1 MPVKLDSHV
10 RLISICHPR
19 YWKQPFHFSQLFLW
33 QIIIDIIVF
42 LCYNKHMD
50 TINLL
55 RVSPETRRTIK
66 EQAIRLH
73 NKGKSESEIADALN
87 ISYQAVSR
95 IIRAY
100 KKEGMRSVKEKT
112 RGRKHGEK
120 RSLTPEQEKEIQRII
135 IDKCPDQL
143 KIAACLWT
151 RTAIQQLIKS
161 KYDITIPVRS
171 ISNYLERWGMSCQRP
186 TKKAYSQDDV
196 KLKEFMNETYPGIAA
211 KAKKE
216 NAEIYWGD
224 ETGINNQ
231 EYHVRGFA
239 PKGQT
244 PTAPSFSKVEKINM
258 ISAINNKGTCR
269 FMCYE
274 DSMTQQRFI
283 TFLTR
288 LIHDA
293 EKKVLLIVDNLRV
306 HHGKLVQAWL
316 SEHQDEI
323 ELFYTSPYS
332 PEINPD
338 EYLNHNLKQSVH
350 SGILPH
356 NKKDLKAKTHSFM
369 RKLQKHPEK
378 VRKLF
383 DHKNLKYIQQYE
395 C

>member
-1 MPVKLDSHV
+1 
-10 RLISICHPR
+10 
-19 YWKQPFHFSQLFLW
+19 
-33 QIIIDIIVF
+33 
-42 LCYNKHMD
+42 MD

-66 EQAIRLH
+66 EQAIRLYK
-73 NKGKSESEIADALN
+73 KGKSESEIADALN

-112 RGRKHGEK
+112 RGRKLGEK

-151 RTAIQQLIKS
+151 RAAIQQLIKS
-161 KYDITIPVRS
+161 KYGITIPVRS
-171 ISNYLERWGMSCQRP
+171 ISNYLDRWGMSCQRP

-196 KLKEFMNETYPGIAA
+196 KLKEFMNETYPEIAA

-274 DSMTQQRFI
+274 DNMTQQRFI

-323 ELFYTSPYS
+323 ELFFTSPYS

-383 DHKNLKYIQQYE
+383 DHKNLKYIQQCE

>member
-1 MPVKLDSHV
+1 ME
-10 RLISICHPR
+10 
-19 YWKQPFHFSQLFLW
+19 
-33 QIIIDIIVF
+33 
-42 LCYNKHMD
+42 

-55 RVSPETRRTIK
+55 KVSAETRKTIK

-73 NKGKSESEIADALN
+73 NKGKKEAEIADSLN

-100 KKEGMRSVKEKT
+100 KKEGMHSVKEKT
-112 RGRKHGEK
+112 RGRKYGEK
-120 RSLTPEQEKEIQRII
+120 RSLTPQQEKEIQRII
-135 IDKCPDQL
+135 IDKCPDQV

-151 RTAIQQLIKS
+151 RAAIQKLIKD
-161 KYDITIPVRS
+161 KYGITIPLRS
-171 ISNYLERWGMSCQRP
+171 ISNYLERWGMTCQRP

-196 KLKEFMNETYPGIAA
+196 KLKAFMNETYPAIAA

-216 NAEIYWGD
+216 SAEIYWGD

-244 PTAPSFSKVEKINM
+244 PTVPSFSKVEKINM
-258 ISAINNKGTCR
+258 ISAINKKGTCR

-316 SEHQDEI
+316 DDHQKQI
-323 ELFYTSPYS
+323 EVFYTSPYS

-350 SGILPH
+350 SGELPH
-356 NKKDLKAKTHSFM
+356 NKADLKSKTHSFM
-369 RKLQKHPEK
+369 RMLQRHPEK
-378 VRKLF
+378 VKKLF
-383 DHKNLKYIQQYE
+383 DHKKLSYIHQYAF
-395 C
+395 

>member
-1 MPVKLDSHV
+1 
-10 RLISICHPR
+10 
-19 YWKQPFHFSQLFLW
+19 
-33 QIIIDIIVF
+33 
-42 LCYNKHMD
+42 MD
-50 TINLL
+50 TIHLL
-55 RVSPETRRTIK
+55 KVSPETRKTIK

-73 NKGKSESEIADALN
+73 NKGKKEAEIADALN

-100 KKEGMRSVKEKT
+100 KKGGMHSVKERT

-120 RSLTPEQEKEIQRII
+120 RSLTPQQEKEIQRTI
-135 IDKCPDQL
+135 IDKCPDQV

-151 RTAIQQLIKS
+151 RAAIQQLIKN
-161 KYDITIPVRS
+161 KYGITVPVRS
-171 ISNYLERWGMSCQRP
+171 ISNYLDRWGMTCQRP
-186 TKKAYSQDDV
+186 TRRAYSQDDV
-196 KLKEFMNETYPGIAA
+196 KLKTFMNETYPAIAA

-216 NAEIYWGD
+216 GAEIYWGD

-244 PTAPSFSKVEKINM
+244 PTVPSFSKVEKINM

-274 DSMTQQRFI
+274 DSMNQQRFI
-283 TFLTR
+283 EFMKR

-293 EKKVLLIVDNLRV
+293 DKKVLFIVDNLRV
-306 HHGKLVQAWL
+306 HHGKIVQQWL
-316 SEHQDEI
+316 SEHQNEI
-323 ELFYTSPYS
+323 EVFYTSPYS

-350 SGILPH
+350 SGKLPH
-356 NKKDLKAKTHSFM
+356 DKKDLKTKTHSFM
-369 RKLQKHPEK
+369 RKLQKNPEK

-383 DHKNLKYIQQYE
+383 DHKKLAYIKA
-395 C
+395 CPC